1 MLPLHVIKKIRNYTL
16 ENLKNTDYELIVGL
30 EVHLQLTTK
39 SKAYCSDGYEYGGE
53 ANTQVSPISL
63 GHPGTLPV
71 PNYEVID
78 QAIRLG
84 IATNST
90 LREVNEYAR
99 KNYFYADMPKGYQ
112 ITQDKTPIC
121 TDGFLEIKDANNN
134 DVKIGLTRIHMEE
147 DSGKSIHDIDPFDT
161 LIDLN
166 RAGVPLLEVVSEP
179 DIRSVEEA
187 YNFLAEVRKIVR
199 YLDVCDGNMEEG
211 SMRCDANISV
221 RKKGETGFRNRVEVK
236 NMNSLRNVQRAI
248 IYEANRQIDVYEVG
262 GEIFQE
268 THSYDAN
275 TNSTFV
281 MRSKEDAHDYRY
293 FPEPDILPVIVTA
306 DHIEEIKGTMPP
318 LPKYL
323 FERYTKE
330 LKLSDYDAQ
339 ILTEDRDTAL
349 FFEDIITKTSNYKS
363 ACNYLMGS
371 VKSYLNEKAITIDEF
386 PLDAHKIAD
395 LVNLIDQGKFSH
407 TAVSQKLFPALLE
420 EPKIAILDIAQRL
433 NLIQDSNEDSLK
445 EIIETVLEG
454 MPGEVQR
461 FKEGEKKLQ
470 GLFMGKIMKASKGK
484 ADPRLTSQL
493 LKELLS

>member
-1 MLPLHVIKKIRNYTL
+1 M

-30 EVHLQLTTK
+30 EIHLQLVTK
-39 SKAYCSDGYEYGGE
+39 SKAYCSDNYVYGEE

-71 PNYEVID
+71 PNYEVIN

-84 IATNST
+84 IATNSAI
-90 LREVNEYAR
+90 REVNEYAR

-112 ITQDKTPIC
+112 ITQDQTPIC
-121 TDGFLEIKDANNN
+121 TEGFLEVNNAEGKP
-134 DVKIGLTRIHMEE
+134 VRIGITRIHMEE

-161 LIDLN
+161 LVDLN

-187 YNFLAEVRKIVR
+187 YNYLAEVRKIVR

-221 RKKGETGFRNRVEVK
+221 RKKGEQGFRNRVEVK

-248 IYEANRQIDVYEVG
+248 LVEANRQIDVYENG
-262 GEIFQE
+262 GQIDQE

-293 FPEPDILPVIVTA
+293 FPEPDIIPIIVT
-306 DHIEEIKGTMPP
+306 EEKIAEIQKTMPT
-318 LPKYL
+318 LPSVL
-323 FERYTKE
+323 FERYVTE
-330 LKLSDYDAQ
+330 LKLSDYDATL
-339 ILTEDRDTAL
+339 LTEDRDTAL
-349 FFEDIITKTSNYKS
+349 FFEEIIKETANYKS

-371 VKSYLNEKAITIDEF
+371 VKSYLNEKTLSINEF
-386 PLDAHKIAD
+386 PVSAKKIAEV
-395 LVNLIDQGKFSH
+395 VNLIDGGKFSH
-407 TAVSQKLFPALLE
+407 SAVAQTLFPALIKSPNE
-420 EPKIAILDIAQRL
+420 EVIKLAESL
-433 NLIQDSNEDSLK
+433 NIIQDSDEGSLK
-445 EIIETVLEG
+445 ELIETVLEN
-454 MPGEVQR
+454 MPDEVER
-461 FKEGEKKLQ
+461 FKNGEKRLQ
-470 GLFMGKIMKASKGK
+470 GLFMGQIMKASKGK
-484 ADPRLTSQL
+484 ADPKLTSKL
-493 LKELLS
+493 LNQILS

>member
-1 MLPLHVIKKIRNYTL
+1 L

-30 EVHLQLTTK
+30 EIHLQLVTK
-39 SKAYCSDGYEYGGE
+39 SKAYCSDNYVYGEE

-71 PNYEVID
+71 PNYEVIN

-84 IATNST
+84 IATNSAI
-90 LREVNEYAR
+90 REVNEYAR

-112 ITQDKTPIC
+112 ITQDQTPIC
-121 TDGFLEIKDANNN
+121 TEGFLDVNNAEGKP
-134 DVKIGLTRIHMEE
+134 VRIGITRIHMEE

-161 LIDLN
+161 LVDLN

-187 YNFLAEVRKIVR
+187 YNYLAEVRKIVR

-221 RKKGETGFRNRVEVK
+221 RKKGEQGFRNRVEVK

-248 IYEANRQIDVYEVG
+248 LVEANRQIDVYENG
-262 GEIFQE
+262 GQIDQE

-293 FPEPDILPVIVTA
+293 FPEPDIIPVIVT
-306 DHIEEIKGTMPP
+306 EEKIAEIQKTMPT
-318 LPKYL
+318 LPSVL
-323 FERYTKE
+323 FERYVTE
-330 LKLSDYDAQ
+330 LKLSDYDAAL
-339 ILTEDRDTAL
+339 LTEDRDTAL
-349 FFEDIITKTSNYKS
+349 FFEEIIKETANYKS

-371 VKSYLNEKAITIDEF
+371 VKSYLNEKTLSINEF
-386 PLDAHKIAD
+386 PVSAKKIAEV
-395 LVNLIDQGKFSH
+395 VNLIDGGKFSH
-407 TAVSQKLFPALLE
+407 SAVAQTLFPALIKSPNE
-420 EPKIAILDIAQRL
+420 EVIKLAESL
-433 NLIQDSNEDSLK
+433 NIIQDSDESSLK
-445 EIIETVLEG
+445 ELIESVLEN
-454 MPGEVQR
+454 MPDEVER
-461 FKEGEKKLQ
+461 FKNGEKRLQ
-470 GLFMGKIMKASKGK
+470 GLFMGQIMKASKGK
-484 ADPRLTSQL
+484 ADPKLTSKL
-493 LKELLS
+493 LNQILS

>member
-1 MLPLHVIKKIRNYTL
+1 M
-16 ENLKNTDYELIVGL
+16 ENLKNTEYELIVGL
-30 EVHLQLTTK
+30 EVHLQLTTN
-39 SKAYCSDGYEYGGE
+39 SKAYCTDGYEYGSE

-71 PNYEVID
+71 PNYEVIN

-84 IATNST
+84 IATNSS

-121 TDGFLEIKDANNN
+121 TDGFLEIKDAH
-134 DVKIGLTRIHMEE
+134 DEFVKIGITRIHMEE

-221 RKKGETGFRNRVEVK
+221 RKKGEKGFRNRVEVK

-248 IYEANRQIDVYEVG
+248 LCEANRQIDVYEAG

-293 FPEPDILPVIVTA
+293 FPEPDITPVIVTT
-306 DHIEEIKGTMPP
+306 DKIEEIKATMPT
-318 LPKYL
+318 LPKAL
-323 FERYTKE
+323 FEKYTQE
-330 LKLSDYDAQ
+330 LNLSVYDAQ
-339 ILTEDRDTAL
+339 LLTEDRDTAL
-349 FFEDIITKTSNYKS
+349 FFEEIILNTSNYKS

-371 VKSYLNEKAITIDEF
+371 VKSFLNEKAITINEF
-386 PLDAHKIAD
+386 PITANKIAE

-407 TAVSQKLFPALLE
+407 TAVTQKLFPAMLE
-420 EPKIAILDIAQRL
+420 EPNAPILDIAQRL

-445 EIIETVLEG
+445 GIIESVLGG
-454 MPGEVQR
+454 MPNEVQR
-461 FKEGEKKLQ
+461 FKDGEKKLQ
-470 GLFMGKIMKASKGK
+470 GLFMGQIMRASKGK
-484 ADPRLTSQL
+484 ADPRLTSKL
-493 LKELLS
+493 LNELLS

>member
-1 MLPLHVIKKIRNYTL
+1 M
-16 ENLKNTDYELIVGL
+16 ENLKNTEYELIVGL

-71 PNYEVID
+71 PNYEVIN

-121 TDGFLEIKDANNN
+121 TDGFLEIKDANNE
-134 DVKIGLTRIHMEE
+134 DIKIGITRIHMEE

-187 YNFLAEVRKIVR
+187 YNFLAEIRKIVR

-221 RKKGETGFRNRVEVK
+221 RKKGENGFRNRVEVK

-248 IYEANRQIDVYEVG
+248 LFEANRQIDVYEAG

-268 THSYDAN
+268 THSYDSN

-293 FPEPDILPVIVTA
+293 FPEPDITPVILTQEKI
-306 DHIEEIKGTMPP
+306 DSIKSQMPT
-318 LPKYL
+318 LPKAL
-323 FERYTKE
+323 FLRYTKE

-349 FFEDIITKTSNYKS
+349 FFENIISHTSNYKS

-371 VKSYLNEKAITIDEF
+371 IKSYLNDKAISIGEF
-386 PLDAHKIAD
+386 PLEAKKIAE
-395 LVNLIDQGKFSH
+395 LVNLIDEGKFSH
-407 TAVSQKLFPALLE
+407 TAVSQKLFPEMLISPEKNILE
-420 EPKIAILDIAQRL
+420 IAESL
-433 NLIQDSNEDSLK
+433 NLIQDSDEDSLK
-445 EIIETVLEG
+445 GIIESVLDQ
-454 MPGEVQR
+454 MPDEVER
-461 FKEGEKKLQ
+461 FKGGEKKLQ
-470 GLFMGKIMKASKGK
+470 GLFMGQIMKASKGK
-484 ADPRLTSQL
+484 ADPRLTSKL

>member
-1 MLPLHVIKKIRNYTL
+1 M
-16 ENLKNTDYELIVGL
+16 ENLKNTEYELIVGL

-39 SKAYCSDGYEYGGE
+39 SKAYCSDGYEYGSE
-53 ANTQVSPISL
+53 ANTQVSPISI

-71 PNYEVID
+71 PNYEVIN

-84 IATNST
+84 IATNSS
-90 LREVNEYAR
+90 LRKVNEYAR

-121 TDGFLEIKDANNN
+121 TDGFLEIKDANNE
-134 DVKIGLTRIHMEE
+134 DIKIGITRIHMEE

-187 YNFLAEVRKIVR
+187 YNFLAEIRKIVR

-221 RKKGETGFRNRVEVK
+221 RKKGESELRNRVEVK

-248 IYEANRQIDVYEVG
+248 LFEANRQIDVYENG

-268 THSYDAN
+268 THSYDSN

-293 FPEPDILPVIVTA
+293 FPEPDITPVILTQEK
-306 DHIEEIKGTMPP
+306 IEDIKAGMPT
-318 LPKYL
+318 LPKVL
-323 FERYTKE
+323 FERYTEE
-330 LKLSDYDAQ
+330 LKLSAYDAQ
-339 ILTEDRDTAL
+339 VLTEDRDTAL
-349 FFEDIITKTSNYKS
+349 YFENIIKHTSNYKS

-371 VKSYLNEKAITIDEF
+371 IKSYLNEKAILIGEF
-386 PLDAHKIAD
+386 HIGSEKIAE

-407 TAVSQKLFPALLE
+407 TAVTQTLFPAMLE
-420 EPKIAILDIAQRL
+420 DPKSEILDIAQRL

-445 EIIETVLEG
+445 GIIETVLNE
-454 MPGEVQR
+454 MPDEVER
-461 FKEGEKKLQ
+461 FKGGEKKLQ
-470 GLFMGKIMKASKGK
+470 GLFMGKIMRASNGK
-484 ADPRLTSQL
+484 ADPRLTSKL

>member
-1 MLPLHVIKKIRNYTL
+1 M

-30 EVHLQLTTK
+30 EIHLQLVTK
-39 SKAYCSDGYEYGGE
+39 SKAYCSDNYVYGEE

-71 PNYEVID
+71 PNYEVIN

-84 IATNST
+84 IATNSAI
-90 LREVNEYAR
+90 REVNEYAR

-112 ITQDKTPIC
+112 ITQDQTPIC
-121 TDGFLEIKDANNN
+121 TEGFLEVNNAEGKP
-134 DVKIGLTRIHMEE
+134 VRIGITRIHMEE

-161 LIDLN
+161 LVDLN

-187 YNFLAEVRKIVR
+187 YNYLAEVRKIVR

-221 RKKGETGFRNRVEVK
+221 RKKGEQGFRNRVEVK

-248 IYEANRQIDVYEVG
+248 LVEANRQIDVYENG
-262 GEIFQE
+262 GQIDQE

-293 FPEPDILPVIVTA
+293 FPEPDIIPVIVT
-306 DHIEEIKGTMPP
+306 EEKIAEIQKTMPT
-318 LPKYL
+318 LPSVL
-323 FERYTKE
+323 FERYVTE
-330 LKLSDYDAQ
+330 LKLSDYDATL
-339 ILTEDRDTAL
+339 LTEDRDTAL
-349 FFEDIITKTSNYKS
+349 FFEEIIKETANYKS

-371 VKSYLNEKAITIDEF
+371 VKSYLNEKTLSINEF
-386 PLDAHKIAD
+386 PVSAKKIAEV
-395 LVNLIDQGKFSH
+395 VNLIDEGKFSH
-407 TAVSQKLFPALLE
+407 SAVAQTLFPALIKSPNE
-420 EPKIAILDIAQRL
+420 EVIKLAESL
-433 NLIQDSNEDSLK
+433 NIIQDSDEGSLK
-445 EIIETVLEG
+445 ELIETVLEN
-454 MPGEVQR
+454 MPDEVER
-461 FKEGEKKLQ
+461 FKNGEKRLQ
-470 GLFMGKIMKASKGK
+470 GLFMGQIMKASKGK
-484 ADPRLTSQL
+484 ADPKLTSKL
-493 LKELLS
+493 LNQILS

>member
-1 MLPLHVIKKIRNYTL
+1 M
-16 ENLKNTDYELIVGL
+16 ENLKNTEYELIVGL

-39 SKAYCSDGYEYGGE
+39 SKAYCSDGYEYGSE

-71 PNYEVID
+71 PNYEVIN

-84 IATNST
+84 IATNSS

-121 TDGFLEIKDANNN
+121 TNGYLEIKDANDQ
-134 DVKIGLTRIHMEE
+134 DVKIGITRIHMEE

-248 IYEANRQIDVYEVG
+248 LCEANRQIDVYEAG
-262 GEIFQE
+262 GKIDQE

-293 FPEPDILPVIVTA
+293 FPEPDLIPVIVTEEK
-306 DHIEEIKGTMPP
+306 INEIKEAMPT
-318 LPKYL
+318 LPKAL
-323 FERYTKE
+323 FTRYTEE
-330 LKLSDYDAQ
+330 LKLSTYDAQ
-339 ILTEDRDTAL
+339 LLTEDRDIAL
-349 FFEDIITKTSNYKS
+349 YFEEIIELTSNYKS

-371 VKSYLNEKAITIDEF
+371 VKSYLNEKAIVIGEF
-386 PLDAHKIAD
+386 PIKAGKVAE

-407 TAVSQKLFPALLE
+407 TAVSQNLFPAMLE
-420 EPKIAILDIAQRL
+420 EPKGNILEIAQRL

-445 EIIETVLEG
+445 GIIEEVLNE
-454 MPGEVQR
+454 MPEEVQR
-461 FKEGEKKLQ
+461 FKDGEKKLQ
-470 GLFMGKIMKASKGK
+470 GLFMGKIMKASRGK
-484 ADPRLTSQL
+484 ADPRMTSKL
-493 LKELLS
+493 LNEILS

>member
-1 MLPLHVIKKIRNYTL
+1 MHVIKKIRNYTL

-39 SKAYCSDGYEYGGE
+39 SKAYCTDGYEYGSE

-71 PNYEVID
+71 PNNEVID

-84 IATNST
+84 IATNSA
-90 LREVNEYAR
+90 LRKVNEYAR

-121 TDGFLEIKDANNN
+121 TDGFLEIKDANNEN
-134 DVKIGLTRIHMEE
+134 IKIGITRIHMEE

-187 YNFLAEVRKIVR
+187 YNFLAEVRRIVR

-221 RKKGETGFRNRVEVK
+221 RKKGETGLRNRVEVK

-262 GEIFQE
+262 GEVFQE
-268 THSYDAN
+268 THSYDSN

-293 FPEPDILPVIVTA
+293 FPEPDITPVIVTTKR
-306 DHIEEIKGTMPP
+306 IEDIRVTMPP
-318 LPKYL
+318 LPKAL
-323 FERYTKE
+323 FERYTK
-330 LKLSDYDAQ
+330 KLQLSEYDAQ
-339 ILTEDRDTAL
+339 LLIEDRDTAL
-349 FFEDIITKTSNYKS
+349 YFEDIILKTSNYKS

-371 VKSYLNEKAITIDEF
+371 VKSYLNDKAIAIGEF
-386 PLDAHKIAD
+386 PLQADKIAE
-395 LVNLIDQGKFSH
+395 LVNLIDKGKFSH
-407 TAVSQKLFPALLE
+407 SAVSQQLFPAMLE
-420 EPKIAILDIAQRL
+420 EPNAKILEIAQRL

-445 EIIETVLEG
+445 EIIEAVLEG
-454 MPGEVQR
+454 MPKEVQR
-461 FKEGEKKLQ
+461 FKAGEKKLQ
-470 GLFMGKIMKASKGK
+470 GVFMGQIMRASKGK
-484 ADPRLTSQL
+484 ADPKLTSKL
-493 LKELLS
+493 LNKLLS

>member
-1 MLPLHVIKKIRNYTL
+1 L
-16 ENLKNTDYELIVGL
+16 ENLKNTEYELIVGL

-39 SKAYCSDGYEYGGE
+39 SKAYCSDGYEYGSE
-53 ANTQVSPISL
+53 ANTQVSPISI

-71 PNYEVID
+71 PNYEVIN

-84 IATNST
+84 IATNSS
-90 LREVNEYAR
+90 LRKVNEYAR

-121 TDGFLEIKDANNN
+121 TDGFLEIKDANNE
-134 DVKIGLTRIHMEE
+134 DIKIGITRIHMEE

-187 YNFLAEVRKIVR
+187 YNFLAEIRKIVR

-221 RKKGETGFRNRVEVK
+221 RKKGESELRNRVEVK

-248 IYEANRQIDVYEVG
+248 LFEANRQIDVYENG

-268 THSYDAN
+268 THSYDSN

-293 FPEPDILPVIVTA
+293 FPEPDITPVILTQEK
-306 DHIEEIKGTMPP
+306 IEDIKAGMPT
-318 LPKYL
+318 LPKVL
-323 FERYTKE
+323 FERYTEE
-330 LKLSDYDAQ
+330 LKLSAYDAQ
-339 ILTEDRDTAL
+339 VLTEDRDTAL
-349 FFEDIITKTSNYKS
+349 YFENIIKHTSNYKS

-371 VKSYLNEKAITIDEF
+371 IKSYLNEKAILIGEF
-386 PLDAHKIAD
+386 HIGSEKIAE

-407 TAVSQKLFPALLE
+407 TAVTQTLFPAMLE
-420 EPKIAILDIAQRL
+420 DPKSEILDIAQRL

-445 EIIETVLEG
+445 GIIETVLNE
-454 MPGEVQR
+454 MPDEVER
-461 FKEGEKKLQ
+461 FKGGEKKLQ
-470 GLFMGKIMKASKGK
+470 GLFMGKIMRASNGK
-484 ADPRLTSQL
+484 ADPRLTSKL